1 MKKLFW
7 SQPKIIDQSHCF
19 QLWAKL
25 RNAAPVRGFITTSNS
40 QLLLYNTDSCV
51 PLRVLRNFCL
61 YSIQSGEALDKNKQ
75 TNIFCQMK
83 AFNTSDHVILFKK
96 VRWCSVTGQLID
108 WFPNYPDHRELWLTA
123 QPQSVYWSLPV
134 YPRAV
139 MLAHFSWRNSS
150 MTFLMLP
157 SIKRAPPHMSM
168 IPKCTTYFK
177 NEGVWYSRAGSDEFE
192 HPELWNKY

>member
-1 MKKLFW
+1 MFHFVFFATFVCTPFYLGRHLTK
-7 SQPKIIDQSHCF
+7 
-19 QLWAKL
+19 
-25 RNAAPVRGFITTSNS
+25 T
-40 QLLLYNTDSCV
+40 
-51 PLRVLRNFCL
+51 
-61 YSIQSGEALDKNKQ
+61 NKR
-75 TNIFCQMK
+75 IFFAK
-83 AFNTSDHVILFKK
+83 AFNTVDHFILFKK

-150 MTFLMLP
+150 MTFLILP

-168 IPKCTTYFK
+168 KPKCTTYFK
-177 NEGVWYSRAGSDEFE
+177 NEGLWYSRAGSEKFE
-192 HPELWNKY
+192 HPELWNKYEV

>member
-1 MKKLFW
+1 MC
-7 SQPKIIDQSHCF
+7 SPSC
-19 QLWAKL
+19 
-25 RNAAPVRGFITTSNS
+25 SS
-40 QLLLYNTDSCV
+40 QLLS
-51 PLRVLRNFCL
+51 VLH
-61 YSIQSGEALDKNKQ
+61 SIWGGTWQKQ
-75 TNIFCQMK
+75 TNGYFLPRLSTPLIMSFFLK
-83 AFNTSDHVILFKK
+83 
-96 VRWCSVTGQLID
+96 RWDGAASRQLID

-150 MTFLMLP
+150 MTFLILP

-177 NEGVWYSRAGSDEFE
+177 NEGLWYSRAGSDKFE
-192 HPELWNKY
+192 HPELWNKYEV

>member
-1 MKKLFW
+1 MC
-7 SQPKIIDQSHCF
+7 SPSC
-19 QLWAKL
+19 
-25 RNAAPVRGFITTSNS
+25 SS
-40 QLLLYNTDSCV
+40 QLLS
-51 PLRVLRNFCL
+51 VLH
-61 YSIQSGEALDKNKQ
+61 SIWGGTWQKQ
-75 TNIFCQMK
+75 TNEYFFAK
-83 AFNTSDHVILFKK
+83 AFNTVDHFILFKK

-150 MTFLMLP
+150 MTFLILP

-177 NEGVWYSRAGSDEFE
+177 NEGLWYSWAGSENFE
-192 HPELWNKY
+192 HPELWNKYEV